1 MNDKVIEAIAQGAI
15 PESFTKEEESYTKA
29 CILFNDQDYENC
41 LKETFTLSD
50 LGLVDISLVVSVFCI
65 YIQEDFE
72 YHIIDR
78 ASIIISKHAKNIDP
92 HLCGCLREQLHEYH
106 VNKGEH
112 LKCIERNLRNFINI
126 DNKKINLDIDYKKLE
141 NSTIVNCYYNESC
154 CGIGDYLRGCCS
166 LFELF
171 NENNVNFEMSFAKS
185 YISKY
190 VTTRYDKNFSEK
202 EIFDTEKY
210 NKENCC
216 AHDYFNNMTTNINNT
231 LKEQKDIYYIF
242 SNYIDEDIACEIKP
256 LSDDCKQFMKSNI
269 IFSDEIETIFSKF
282 FKETYEVAHFRLG
295 DRHSLSNFET
305 IQDDFNTEHFDI
317 DYNKL
322 LQKIVDLHES
332 TENKIVLLS
341 DSNDFKQYVE
351 KQKYDYVEVFHIN
364 SKHSSN
370 NPGFI
375 KSMTVDHD
383 KKTSDMLYCALDMKI
398 LSKAKA
404 IHSYSVYP
412 WGSGFCT
419 WIANIFDVPAIRN
432 SV

>member
-1 MNDKVIEAIAQGAI
+1 MNDKVIEAIKKKII
-15 PESFTKEEESYTKA
+15 PNSFTKEEESYTKA

-41 LKETFTLSD
+41 LKETFALD
-50 LGLVDISLVVSVFCI
+50 RLGLVDVSLVVSAFCM
-65 YIQEDFE
+65 YVQQDFK
-72 YHIIDR
+72 YQIIDR
-78 ASIIISKHAKNIDP
+78 ASVIISEHANNIDS
-92 HLCGCLREQLHEYH
+92 HLSACLRERIYAYS
-106 VNKGEH
+106 VNQGGH
-112 LKCIERNLRNFINI
+112 LKCVERNLQNFIY
-126 DNKKINLDIDYKKLE
+126 KKINLDIDYKKLE

-166 LFELF
+166 LFELL

-190 VTTRYDKNFSEK
+190 VATKCDKNFSTE
-202 EIFDTEKY
+202 EIFDTEKH

-231 LKEQKDIYYIF
+231 LKEQKDTYYIF
-242 SNYIDEDIACEIKP
+242 SNYIDEDISCEIKP
-256 LSDDCKQFMKSNI
+256 LSDSCKQFMQSNI
-269 IFSDEIETIFSKF
+269 IFSDEIQTIFSKWC
-282 FKETYEVAHFRLG
+282 KETYEVAHFRLG

-305 IQDDFNTEHFDI
+305 TQDDLNTEHFDI

-322 LQKIVDLHES
+322 LQKIVDLHDN
-332 TENKIVLLS
+332 TENKIILLS

-351 KQKYDYVEVFHIN
+351 KQEYDYVEVFHTN
-364 SKHSSN
+364 SEHSSN

-375 KSMTVDHD
+375 KSMTVDD
-383 KKTSDMLYCALDMKI
+383 EKKTSDMLYCALDMKI

-412 WGSGFCT
+412 WGSGFCA
-419 WIANIFDVPAIRN
+419 WIANIFDVPLSNN